1 MRNQR
6 CLTHRKQTTPYVLL
20 SKGGALYRKEVL
32 RPSTRGG
39 STCGRVYSR
48 SVCLHPVP
56 SRTPINNGRTA
67 ALAKPQRRQR
77 QPLNAE
83 AVGDISPCRLAGSR
97 DLAHLAFLLGR
108 YDAGA
113 HEEMGDDKQSQ
124 KNNR

>member
-1 MRNQR
+1 MRKQR
-6 CLTHRKQTTPYVLL
+6 CSHTEQTTPYVLL
-20 SKGGALYRKEVL
+20 SKGGALHRKVL

-48 SVCLHPVP
+48 SVCLHPVL